1 MEDFIAKTAYMILE
15 SEDYRPVEG
24 ENSYNDVLY
33 ISKLLGITPSITP
46 EDYNEDDELGE
57 KHRKRINLA
66 AVLLGREPS
75 YTDIE
80 WMDDPANGLRDQ
92 DEPETISRSDYGGL
106 SDAEKFR
113 YHLRAVQYILLGV
126 FPEAAQVI
134 DDRIQYMKDKHRDG
148 YSNTKAQRD
157 TDDIQRMKMGDKY
170 DKKEEHY
177 YMFANETVAKRDDA
191 NKDDDFLK
199 TVYSKTGTLEFP
211 SEEEAKN
218 ALKSRVEAIN
228 SEFGLKIDVNNMN
241 ESKPRQ
247 TFTNRTKE
255 CKCYTFFE
263 QLGEGEKLVPKRG
276 TNNKDASGAVIMQKE
291 FDRVTASA
299 SGLYVIYKYTSPI
312 IPKGAEEKLLQE
324 LFKKPD
330 DYEL

>member
-33 ISKLLGITPSITP
+33 ISKLLGITPLITP
-46 EDYNEDDELGE
+46 EEYNEDDNQ
-57 KHRKRINLA
+57 RKKINLA

-80 WMDDPANGLRDQ
+80 WIDDPENSLRDQ
-92 DEPETISRSDYGGL
+92 NDPETISRSDYGGL

-126 FPEAAQVI
+126 SSEAAQVI
-134 DDRIQYMKDKHRDG
+134 DDRIEYMKGKHRDG

-157 TDDIQRMKMGDKY
+157 TDDIQRMKLGDKY

-177 YMFANETVAKRDDA
+177 YLFANETIAKRDDA
-191 NKDDDFLK
+191 NKDEDDDFLK
-199 TVYSKTGTLEFP
+199 TVYSKTGTLEFQ
-211 SEEEAKN
+211 SEEEVKN
-218 ALKSRVEAIN
+218 ALKSRIESIN
-228 SEFGLKIDVNNMN
+228 SKFGLKIDVNNMN

-247 TFTNRTKE
+247 TFTNRTKD

-263 QLGEGEKLVPKRG
+263 
-276 TNNKDASGAVIMQKE
+276 
-291 FDRVTASA
+291 
-299 SGLYVIYKYTSPI
+299 
-312 IPKGAEEKLLQE
+312 
-324 LFKKPD
+324 
-330 DYEL
+330 

>member
-57 KHRKRINLA
+57 KHRKLINLA

-80 WMDDPANGLRDQ
+80 WMDDPVNGFRDRN
-92 DEPETISRSDYGGL
+92 DAEIISRDDYNGL

-113 YHLRAVQYILLGV
+113 YHLRVVQYILQDI

-148 YSNTKAQRD
+148 YYNTKIQRD
-157 TDDIQRMKMGDKY
+157 TDDILRMKMGDKY
-170 DKKEEHY
+170 DKKQEQY
-177 YMFANETVAKRDDA
+177 YMFVTEIVAKRDDA

-199 TVYSKTGTLEFP
+199 TVY
-211 SEEEAKN
+211 
-218 ALKSRVEAIN
+218 
-228 SEFGLKIDVNNMN
+228 
-241 ESKPRQ
+241 
-247 TFTNRTKE
+247 
-255 CKCYTFFE
+255 
-263 QLGEGEKLVPKRG
+263 
-276 TNNKDASGAVIMQKE
+276 
-291 FDRVTASA
+291 
-299 SGLYVIYKYTSPI
+299 
-312 IPKGAEEKLLQE
+312 
-324 LFKKPD
+324 
-330 DYEL
+330 